1 MGIIAKICLSND
13 HSKEI
18 NSMRNTLTLATLLFS
33 LIPLTA
39 IGQISADLIV
49 IEGDVSGSSTIAE
62 INAPFVNGLGQVGF
76 NADLA
81 DDSFSVWFDG
91 AEVFNSTSLVPT
103 TENVSIRSPMGVGNA
118 GEFVFNPNI
127 GSSPDAVES
136 IRNQSGE
143 VLGEGNQAPGFAT
156 GVNITFLNGATMTD
170 DGTSYWIAGLTDV
183 GGETTASR
191 ALYRQ
196 NPDGSID
203 LVITA
208 GDAIDDEIVSTRT
221 FGVDYQFSRDNAN
234 SIIEVNA
241 VTTDT
246 NDDGRVLVN
255 LSVVAAEAA
264 PAPDASANP
273 LVTNWDFFDR
283 FTINNAGNYAFS
295 GDTDGSNDTDE
306 FIAYNGVIQLRE
318 GDSITGGTLDGFVRG
333 VQLNENNSLAF
344 VWDVVDETGQLQ
356 SLFFANDAADL
367 SNLTIAA
374 SVGDEID
381 VDGDGIADW
390 TLENFLT
397 GSSNGSSIA
406 LTEDGT
412 IYVTVNLRSIDGGT
426 IVQAIVGIVGSPSFL
441 LGDVNRNGSVDF
453 LDIAPFISVL
463 SGGTFQVEADI
474 DGSGVVDFLDIAPFI
489 NILSN

>member
-1 MGIIAKICLSND
+1 
-13 HSKEI
+13 
-18 NSMRNTLTLATLLFS
+18 MRNTLILAFLLFS

-39 IGQISADLIV
+39 IAQISADLVV
-49 IEGDVSGSSTIAE
+49 IEGDVSGSSTIVD

-76 NADLA
+76 NAVLA
-81 DDSFSVWFDG
+81 NKSFSVVFDG

-127 GSSPDAVES
+127 GSPLSAVES

-156 GVNITFLNGATMTD
+156 GFNITFLNGATMTD
-170 DGTSYWIAGLTDV
+170 DGTSYWIAGLTDGV

-191 ALYRQ
+191 ALYRR

-208 GDAIDDEIVSTRT
+208 GDAIGSEIVSTRT

-241 VTTDT
+241 VTDDT

-255 LSVVAAEAA
+255 LSVVAAQGA
-264 PAPDASANP
+264 PAADASATP
-273 LVTNWDFFDR
+273 LVTNWGFFNR
-283 FTINNAGNYAFS
+283 FTINNAGNYVFS

-318 GDSITGGTLDGFVRG
+318 GDSIAGVTLDGSIRG

-344 VWDVVDETGQLQ
+344 VWDADNGTDQLE

-367 SNLTIAA
+367 SNLTLVA
-374 SVGDEID
+374 SVDDEID

-390 TLENFLT
+390 TLNNFRT

-412 IYVTVNLRSIDGGT
+412 IYVTVDLRSIDGET
-426 IVQAIVGIVGSPSFL
+426 SAQAIVGFVGSPSFL
-441 LGDVNRNGSVDF
+441 LGDVNRDGIVNF
-453 LDIAPFISVL
+453 LDITPFIRVL
-463 SGGTFQVEADI
+463 TGDTPQIEADI
-474 DGSGVVDFLDIAPFI
+474 DGNGLVNFLDITPFI
-489 NILSN
+489 AILTN